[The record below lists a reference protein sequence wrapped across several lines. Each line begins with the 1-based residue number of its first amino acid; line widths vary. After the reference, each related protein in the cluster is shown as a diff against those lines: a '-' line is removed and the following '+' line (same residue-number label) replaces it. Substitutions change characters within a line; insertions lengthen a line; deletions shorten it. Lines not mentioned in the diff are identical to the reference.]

1 MNFVRKILSGALA
14 VLFLLSL
21 FTISAFATSDYNKN
35 DLNFIKTLVS
45 RSALLSSDFDTTVS
59 SELISAAEYLGDWS
73 EQNGEKRLI
82 SLDLASVGI
91 VDVSGKLDASSLA
104 FLTSVNLSGNFDI
117 TELALPKNGK
127 LSVVDISETAIK
139 TLDLSS
145 QSALTSL
152 KASTTELESV
162 NLREAQNVINL
173 NLGAVSRFVDKR
185 GVELKFDK
193 SPLAKMVGMNYNF
206 DTAKVTVTYSH
217 EVGEVFLNKELL
229 PSGATSV
236 SQNLLEDGVA
246 FAETTVWFTL
256 AENMEFEPAFLS
268 NSVDIEEL
276 TVDGVSIKPNG
287 AGVYVAEVS
296 ADKTEIEVN
305 VVSKSGAATIEG
317 AGKLSLAEG
326 ENTFTIKV
334 TSADGSNF
342 ADYSLKIIRTPTFV
356 KKTNDVGIIIAVVAV
371 VVIVGA
377 AVSVIFIRKKNK
389 K

>member
-104 FLTSVNLSGNFDI
+104 FLSSVNLSGNFDI
-117 TELALPKNGK
+117 TELTLPKNGK

-152 KASTTELESV
+152 KASATELESV

-173 NLGAVSRFVDKR
+173 NLGEVSRFVDKR

>member
-104 FLTSVNLSGNFDI
+104 FLSSVNLSGNFDI
-117 TELALPKNGK
+117 TELTLPKNGK

-145 QSALTSL
+145 QSALTSI
-152 KASTTELESV
+152 KASATELESV

-193 SPLAKMVGMNYNF
+193 SPLAKMVGLNYNF

>member
-104 FLTSVNLSGNFDI
+104 FLSSVNLSGNFDI
-117 TELALPKNGK
+117 TELTLPKNGK

-152 KASTTELESV
+152 KASATELESV

-236 SQNLLEDGVA
+236 SQNLLENGVA

-276 TVDGVSIKPNG
+276 TVDGVSVKPNG

-356 KKTNDVGIIIAVVAV
+356 KKTNNVGIIIAVVAV
-371 VVIVGA
+371 VLIVGA

>member
-1 MNFVRKILSGALA
+1 MNFVRKIFSGALA